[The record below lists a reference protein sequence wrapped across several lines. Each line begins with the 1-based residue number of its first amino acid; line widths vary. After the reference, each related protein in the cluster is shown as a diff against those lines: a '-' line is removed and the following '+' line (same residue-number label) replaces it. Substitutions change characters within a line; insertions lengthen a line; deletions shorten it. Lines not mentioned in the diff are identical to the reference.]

1 MTVRSIPVKKT
12 MYPNVLRDLLDMR
25 CLLPV
30 LGTFLQ
36 EQPAE

>member
-1 MTVRSIPVKKT
+1 MTVRSIPIKKT
-12 MYPNVLRDLLDMR
+12 MYPNELRVPLDI
-25 CLLPV
+25 LNVLPV